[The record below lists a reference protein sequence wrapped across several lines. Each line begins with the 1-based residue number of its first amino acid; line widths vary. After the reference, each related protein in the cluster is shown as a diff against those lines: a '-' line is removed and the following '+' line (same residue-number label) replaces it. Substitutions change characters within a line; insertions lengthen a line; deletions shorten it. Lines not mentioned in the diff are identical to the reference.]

1 MPQYDRFYCKE
12 FWMSWWNDGVSPPFC
27 LKSLGVKMKYM
38 QHDIQL
44 PLPQDMEVEIVA
56 GNFVAEE
63 EVQQ

>member
-1 MPQYDRFYCKE
+1 
-12 FWMSWWNDGVSPPFC
+12 
-27 LKSLGVKMKYM
+27 MKYM